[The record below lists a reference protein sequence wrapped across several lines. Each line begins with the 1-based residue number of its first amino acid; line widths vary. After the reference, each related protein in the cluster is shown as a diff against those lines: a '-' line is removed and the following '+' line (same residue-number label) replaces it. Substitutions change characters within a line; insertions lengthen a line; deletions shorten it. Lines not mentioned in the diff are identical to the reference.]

1 MKIVWKPL
9 EDIKLLL
16 GRDFIRNTYNIKF
29 VKVDMPIFL
38 TNEGKPA
45 SAKTA
50 KFESSD
56 DLLNYLNKQYISTF
70 YYYKHMF
77 QNYQDV
83 SGIIHHF
90 LIVRFYAE

>member
-1 MKIVWKPL
+1 MKIVWRPL
-9 EDIKLLL
+9 EDIRMLL
-16 GRDFIRNTYNIKF
+16 GRDFMKNTNHIKF

-38 TNEGKPA
+38 TNEGKAA

-70 YYYKHMF
+70 YYYKHML

-83 SGIIHHF
+83 SGIIHNY

>member
-16 GRDFIRNTYNIKF
+16 GRNFISNTNHIKF
-29 VKVDMPIFL
+29 VKIAMPIFL
-38 TNEGKPA
+38 TNEGKAA

-77 QNYQDV
+77 QNYQAA
-83 SGIIHHF
+83 SGIINNY